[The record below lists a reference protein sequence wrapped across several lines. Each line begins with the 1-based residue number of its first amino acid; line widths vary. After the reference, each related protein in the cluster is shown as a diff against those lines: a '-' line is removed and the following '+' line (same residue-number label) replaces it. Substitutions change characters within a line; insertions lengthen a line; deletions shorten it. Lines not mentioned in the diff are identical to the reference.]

1 MISKRLKIGD
11 LEVPEHLIQYV
22 VFSTGSV
29 PVSFS
34 IVATEEDG
42 KKMEERLKQLESQRA
57 LAFCAIAQGT
67 ELSGRCNILN
77 LKVEADS
84 SEANLTECTPVLYR
98 IQGQLEPVS

>member
-42 KKMEERLKQLESQRA
+42 KKMEERLKHD
-57 LAFCAIAQGT
+57 AI
-67 ELSGRCNILN
+67 
-77 LKVEADS
+77 
-84 SEANLTECTPVLYR
+84 Y
-98 IQGQLEPVS
+98 